1 MEEKRKMYFKII
13 FWAAVIQIEQE
24 FDQNPFEMLFKPDQ
38 NNMQYKTKSA
48 KIKLDK
54 KIGSW

>member
-1 MEEKRKMYFKII
+1 MYFKII